1 MSGKTC
7 SACRHVT
14 KQIYLNPLLGVPIC
28 EICYDGYNSG
38 EFTIEDNNETYC
50 RWCGQGE
57 GELFLCDTCPKSFCS
72 RCIKNNFGLAEVERI
87 KVLQDRWSCL
97 ICSPE
102 TFRDLCIRNRWKG
115 FEEESNEN
123 TSKRARTGNNSLEK
137 LGKNK
142 HLICYDV
149 SRGREKHEI
158 PVINEFDDEPPPL
171 DFTYITS
178 HVAGEGVQITN
189 NPNFL
194 SCCSCT
200 DGCRDPTKCQC
211 LMNSEGINYHPDGRL
226 IRRKNTIYECN
237 YRCACNIN
245 RCTNRVVGSGPR
257 QRLEVFRCKETHKG
271 WGVRCRTELPV
282 GTFVGDYLGEI
293 IPESLA
299 EKRGLVKSDEY
310 IYNID
315 SWGRSEACRKLDS
328 LGMKHS
334 FLHSSRENFVDITC
348 MKEEDLKEYLDED
361 TIGMLSKAG
370 AVQRAVAWGQRM
382 QSMNEEE
389 VFAKLSANAAMKK
402 TTVHDST
409 TSTSSSSSSSSSAM
423 VKKQKTAFSNVNH
436 HPWSEKRLRFF
447 HHVWAEASSIVNDR
461 AILAVEA
468 TNEALS
474 VDAR

>member
-1 MSGKTC
+1 MSKTC
-7 SACRHVT
+7 SACRHT
-14 KQIYLNPLLGVPIC
+14 AKKIYLNPLLGVPIC
-28 EICYDGYNSG
+28 ENCYAGYNSG
-38 EFTIEDNNETYC
+38 EFTIDGSNETYC

-57 GELFLCDTCPKSFCS
+57 GVLLLCDTCPKAFCT
-72 RCIKNNFGLAEVERI
+72 RCITNNFGLAEVERI
-87 KVLQDRWSCL
+87 KGLEDRWSCL

-102 TFRDLCIRNRWKG
+102 TFRDLCLRNRWRG
-115 FEEESNEN
+115 FEEESTE
-123 TSKRARTGNNSLEK
+123 TAPKRSRSNAHEK
-137 LGKNK
+137 LGKSK

-149 SRGREKHEI
+149 SRGREKYEI
-158 PVINEFDDEPPPL
+158 PVINEYDDAPPPL

-178 HVAGEGVQITN
+178 PVAGEGVQITN

-211 LMNSEGINYHPDGRL
+211 LMNSEGINYHLDGRL
-226 IRRKNTIYECN
+226 VRRKNTIYECN

-257 QRLEVFRCKETHKG
+257 QRLEVFRCKETYKG
-271 WGVRCRTELPV
+271 WGVRCRTELPL

-334 FLHSSRENFVDITC
+334 FIHSSRETFTDITC
-348 MKEEDLKEYLDED
+348 LKEEDLKAYLDED
-361 TIGMLSKAG
+361 TISMLSKSG
-370 AVQRAVAWGQRM
+370 AIKRALDWGQRLHAM
-382 QSMNEEE
+382 QEGKL
-389 VFAKLSANAAMKK
+389 FAELFANAETKK
-402 TTVHDST
+402 ESSYDSL
-409 TSTSSSSSSSSSAM
+409 SSSSSSVA
-423 VKKQKTAFSNVNH
+423 KKQKTTFSNVNH
-436 HPWSEKRLRFF
+436 HPWIEKRLRFF
-447 HHVWAEASSIVNDR
+447 HHAWAEASSIVNDR

-468 TNEALS
+468 TKEALS
-474 VDAR
+474 IDAR